1 MNVWEKMDDAFLY
14 GPLPHNEIGIIMVP
28 HRIIEEPE
36 GFYVGTA
43 IPQPQW
49 DNFKITI
56 PVSNSENQ
64 PATDAPQVTDVTPV

>member
-1 MNVWEKMDDAFLY
+1 MNAWEKMDDAFLY
-14 GPLPHNEIGIIMVP
+14 GPLPTNEIKIITVP

-49 DNFKITI
+49 AFCQIII
-56 PVSNSENQ
+56 PVENNNTLDTNNTGEN
-64 PATDAPQVTDVTPV
+64 A